1 MMTQETHRQYIDK
14 RGYWICSKDQQTF
27 ESGLIKEHTSLYIN
41 FTTKKFK
48 MLV

>member
-14 RGYWICSKDQQTF
+14 GGYWICSKDQQTC
-27 ESGLIKEHTSLYIN
+27 EACLIKEHTKMYIN

-48 MLV
+48 MLE